1 MTITKKVGLII
12 LSALLAAC
20 NIKYTSNGEHQ
31 YLQSRNGV
39 DIVVPPPLT
48 ANNISHF
55 YDLPPQPENAQVS
68 IEPPISG
75 TNSLETPKA

>member
-1 MTITKKVGLII
+1 MTIRKKVGLII

-55 YDLPPQPENAQVS
+55 YDVPSQDHGAQVS
-68 IEPPISG
+68 IEPPTVKG
-75 TNSLETPKA
+75 AGV